1 MILNLSLYK
10 SIIEFFFYLYRR
22 LGFFSICFV
31 CACGF
36 FSLKKAFG
44 ENVFN
49 KGVKHDEYYEN
60 DLS

>member
-10 SIIEFFFYLYRR
+10 SIIEFFFYLNRR
-22 LGFFSICFV
+22 LGFFLFV
-31 CACGF
+31 LFVRVVF
-36 FSLKKAFG
+36 FSLKKALG